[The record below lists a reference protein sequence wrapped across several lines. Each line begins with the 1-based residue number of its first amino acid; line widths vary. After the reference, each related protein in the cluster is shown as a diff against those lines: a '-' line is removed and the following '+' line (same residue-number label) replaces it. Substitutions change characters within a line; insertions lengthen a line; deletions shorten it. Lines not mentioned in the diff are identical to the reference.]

1 MSAKTKNIIRIA
13 LLFALLLLP
22 IFYALGNAIDIEYSL
37 IKKLAYL
44 VVVVVLLLVPA
55 TFLKA
60 RTYFIVEG
68 IGNFLFFPIDIASLY
83 LNRQSTSTVFLQNI
97 FNTDRHEASELIV
110 SVWPLCLIVIA
121 LWVLYFVLAFRVEN
135 KYMMSSIL
143 RKVLLISLPILFVV
157 GIIALSISIK
167 LRKSERTFS
176 NIVPDAAGL
185 VWMKLYKIYPYNLY
199 LETTD
204 ILLMRQRQR
213 TLQKQVED
221 FRFGIAPQADE
232 SALYVLVIGEAAR
245 YDHFSLNGYQRSTTP
260 YLESTENLISFDS
273 AFSQANLTT
282 YSVPLMLT
290 RAMARDSETAYKERS
305 IVEAFQEAG
314 FRSDMISKQQLH
326 SQFTQRIMNVCDDQY
341 AYTKPIDVAGN
352 YDGEM
357 VDKVRE
363 FTRDTAQFM
372 VLHSLGCH
380 FRYEQRYPEQYAVY
394 EPVLGQSFSYSMLSE
409 PNKDKLINAYDNAIL
424 YTDAF
429 LHQLICYMD
438 SLDKPAV
445 MVYMSDHGESFWDD
459 EQKLLLHGS
468 YVISKYEYHVP
479 LLVWYSEEYAA
490 LHRAKIESMEQNRT
504 TPLSS
509 DVLFYSLLDLA
520 DISSPVID
528 STRSICS
535 PQLKAVDTVYVHTG
549 SGDVAPMAI
558 H

>member
-176 NIVPDAAGL
+176 NVVPDAAGL

-245 YDHFSLNGYQRSTTP
+245 YDHFSLNGYHRSTTP
-260 YLESTENLISFDS
+260 YLESTEHLISFDS

-490 LHRAKIESMEQNRT
+490 LHRAKIEAMEQNRT

>member
-245 YDHFSLNGYQRSTTP
+245 YDHFSLNGYHRSTTP
-260 YLESTENLISFDS
+260 YLESTEHLISFDS

-490 LHRAKIESMEQNRT
+490 LHRAKIEAMEQNRT

>member
-260 YLESTENLISFDS
+260 YLESTEHLISFDS

-490 LHRAKIESMEQNRT
+490 LHRAKIEAMEQNRT

-520 DISSPVID
+520 DISTPVID

>member
-55 TFLKA
+55 LFLKA

-260 YLESTENLISFDS
+260 YLESTEHLISFDS

-490 LHRAKIESMEQNRT
+490 LHWAKIEAMEQNRT

>member
-260 YLESTENLISFDS
+260 YLESTEHLISFDS

-380 FRYEQRYPEQYAVY
+380 FRYEQRYPEQYTVY

-490 LHRAKIESMEQNRT
+490 LHWAKIEAMEQNRT

>member
-1 MSAKTKNIIRIA
+1 
-13 LLFALLLLP
+13 
-22 IFYALGNAIDIEYSL
+22 
-37 IKKLAYL
+37 
-44 VVVVVLLLVPA
+44 
-55 TFLKA
+55 
-60 RTYFIVEG
+60 
-68 IGNFLFFPIDIASLY
+68 
-83 LNRQSTSTVFLQNI
+83 
-97 FNTDRHEASELIV
+97 
-110 SVWPLCLIVIA
+110 
-121 LWVLYFVLAFRVEN
+121 
-135 KYMMSSIL
+135 
-143 RKVLLISLPILFVV
+143 
-157 GIIALSISIK
+157 
-167 LRKSERTFS
+167 
-176 NIVPDAAGL
+176 
-185 VWMKLYKIYPYNLY
+185 
-199 LETTD
+199 
-204 ILLMRQRQR
+204 
-213 TLQKQVED
+213 
-221 FRFGIAPQADE
+221 
-232 SALYVLVIGEAAR
+232 
-245 YDHFSLNGYQRSTTP
+245 
-260 YLESTENLISFDS
+260 
-273 AFSQANLTT
+273 
-282 YSVPLMLT
+282 
-290 RAMARDSETAYKERS
+290 MARDSETAYKERS

-490 LHRAKIESMEQNRT
+490 LHRAKIEAMEQNRT

-520 DISSPVID
+520 DISTPVID

>member
-245 YDHFSLNGYQRSTTP
+245 YDHFSLNGYHRSTTP
-260 YLESTENLISFDS
+260 YLESTEHLISFDS

-282 YSVPLMLT
+282 YSVPRMLT

-490 LHRAKIESMEQNRT
+490 LHRAKIEAMEQNRT

>member
-97 FNTDRHEASELIV
+97 FNTDRHEASELIM

-121 LWVLYFVLAFRVEN
+121 LWVLYFVLAFRMEN

-260 YLESTENLISFDS
+260 YLESTEHLISFDS

>member
-260 YLESTENLISFDS
+260 YLESTEHLISFDS

-490 LHRAKIESMEQNRT
+490 LHRAKIEAMEQNRT